1 MSSGQ
6 THTDACVLDEG
17 LVRRLV
23 DGRFPRWAGLPV
35 ERFPSGGTVNAMYR
49 LGDDMVVRLPL
60 VKGGVADVTA
70 ERHWLP
76 RLSPLLPA
84 TVPEVLGHGEPAE
97 GYPWPWSV
105 YRWLPGE
112 IPEAGALTDPVA
124 LAGDLA
130 GFVSAMRAV
139 SLPGAPGAHR
149 GGPLATLDAATT
161 AALEELRGLPE
172 EDVDCDALA
181 AVWQDALRAPAWDGP
196 PVWLHADLMPGNLLV
211 EGGRLTAVID
221 FGCAGVGDPACDL
234 FPAWN
239 LLPAGAREVFREKL
253 GVDDATWRRGR
264 GRTLSQAL
272 IALPYYRKTNPA
284 MAGNARHVIRAV
296 LAERGQVPRGAA

>member
-6 THTDACVLDEG
+6 QTHPGRYPLDVR

-23 DGRFPRWAGLPV
+23 EGRFPQWTGLPV

-60 VKGGVADVTA
+60 VEGGAGDVLA
-70 ERHWLP
+70 ERKWLP
-76 RLSPLLPA
+76 RLAPLLPA
-84 TVPEVLGHGEPAE
+84 AVPEVLGDGEPAE

-112 IPEAGALTDPVA
+112 IPEAGALDEPA
-124 LAGDLA
+124 LLAGDLA
-130 GFVSAMRAV
+130 GFVAAMRRVA
-139 SLPGAPGAHR
+139 LPGAPWAHR
-149 GGPLATLDAATT
+149 GGPLATLDEPTRAAIG
-161 AALEELRGLPE
+161 ELRALPE
-172 EDVDCDALA
+172 EGFDCDALT
-181 AVWQDALRAPAWDGP
+181 AVWDDALRAPAWDGP

-211 EGGRLTAVID
+211 DGGRLSSVID
-221 FGCAGVGDPACDL
+221 FGCMGVGDPACDL

-239 LLPAGAREVFREKL
+239 LLPAGARTVFREAL
-253 GVDDATWRRGR
+253 GVDEATWRRGR

-272 IALPYYRKTNPA
+272 IALPYYRETNAA

-296 LAERGQVPRGAA
+296 LSEDG